1 MASKDPCNDPLLCKW
16 GRVEVLGRKEL
27 PGHLAQTFR
36 GEPKREQSP
45 LSSLRI
51 AALQR
56 EVVLASWPTDKQTD
70 RQTDRRPSVM
80 REGRRPGDSGS
91 WSSFAFL
98 GLPKWEAGSLRP
110 RPD

>member
-1 MASKDPCNDPLLCKW
+1 MFWPLKDPCHDPLLCKW

-45 LSSLRI
+45 LSPLGI

-56 EVVLASWPTDKQTD
+56 EVAQASRPTDKRTD
-70 RQTDRRPSVM
+70 RQTAFCKARRKEAWGQWQLELFCVPQSSKV
-80 REGRRPGDSGS
+80 GS
-91 WSSFAFL
+91 RVS
-98 GLPKWEAGSLRP
+98 EA
-110 RPD
+110 